1 MKINNF
7 SVVKILS
14 ALFLT
19 FAFAGI
25 QDVNAQFWK
34 KKQKEDDKEAVKK
47 IASKKND
54 KTIKELTESSIRI
67 DGLFTIYQDTV
78 TGSVKLLLK
87 KEQLNKDFIYFSQI
101 ADGVTEAGQFRGAYQ
116 GSSVFQVKKYFNRL
130 EFVAPNIAFYFV
142 ENNAISKSSEANI
155 IDAVIAAGKVLA
167 VDEKTGEYLIATHG
181 LFLSEIFTRV
191 KGPKFPGHSP
201 FSFSLGQFDKSKSKI
216 EEITNYPENTN
227 VKTEYVYNNP
237 AVINGG
243 GKAGIDGR
251 NVSIKVFHTFMNT
264 PNE

>member
-1 MKINNF
+1 MKINNL
-7 SVVKILS
+7 SVVKILC

-19 FAFAGI
+19 LAFAGI

-34 KKQKEDDKEAVKK
+34 KKNKEGNKEAVKK

-54 KTIKELTESSIRI
+54 KTIKELTKSSIRI

-78 TGSVKLLLK
+78 TGSVKLLVK

-130 EFVAPNIAFYFV
+130 EFVAPNTAFYFD

-155 IDAVIAAGKVLA
+155 SDAVIAAGKVLA
-167 VDEKTGEYLIATHG
+167 ADEKN
-181 LFLSEIFTRV
+181 R
-191 KGPKFPGHSP
+191 
-201 FSFSLGQFDKSKSKI
+201 
-216 EEITNYPENTN
+216 
-227 VKTEYVYNNP
+227 
-237 AVINGG
+237 
-243 GKAGIDGR
+243 
-251 NVSIKVFHTFMNT
+251 
-264 PNE
+264 